1 MQTKSRLSLLLAA
14 GLLISACGGGGNV
27 NASEHDSN
35 SGDNDNVPNTPVTTN
50 TPATNTGVTPNGTM
64 VPDGARLLAAQ
75 CFQCHG
81 TDGRSRT
88 GIDSLL
94 GESEGEILEE
104 MREMK
109 QKTKSD
115 IMHSQ
120 AKGYTDAQIR
130 AIAAYFASFSGG
142 GNEGQSNGKDED
154 ENEDRK
160 HEGNN
165 DD

>member
-1 MQTKSRLSLLLAA
+1 MKTTSRLSLLLAA
-14 GLLISACGGGGNV
+14 GLLISACGGDGNA

-35 SGDNDNVPNTPVTTN
+35 SGNNDNVPD
-50 TPATNTGVTPNGTM
+50 TPATNTGVTLNGTM

-142 GNEGQSNGKDED
+142 NTTAEGDGDDEH
-154 ENEDRK
+154 ED
-160 HEGNN
+160 